1 MLPILWTLVIPAG
14 WAGPLA
20 VVVAALLALLRAADE
35 VHRARR
41 AGEAA
46 KLGQALWRD
55 RFITAFLL
63 VAALGLWRSGLLV
76 DQVALPIYTY
86 GLLIAV
92 GVVLGIV
99 LAQREARR
107 QGLEPDRIADL
118 AFWLLLSAVVGSH
131 LFFAAVNVQE
141 FFSAETWLVEAPWV
155 SRILTGLSLGLV
167 HVERI
172 PRILV
177 PEGLVFYGGFL
188 AAASTAVI
196 YLARNRLP
204 LAAYGDTLIPS
215 LALGHCFGRLGC
227 FAAGCCW
234 GAVGHGHLPW
244 LVAFPPGSAA
254 YEGLAARPGGVA
266 EYLVSNGGSTLPL
279 HPTQLYE
286 AAGELV
292 IFFVLVALVRPR
304 KRFHG
309 QVLAAWLLLY
319 ALLRT
324 GVELFRGD
332 VERGVFAG
340 LGVGQWTSM
349 AVFVA
354 GVAVWVGCAR
364 RRSGEKAPSLDSV
377 PEAPQAP

>member
-20 VVVAALLALLRAADE
+20 VAIAALVALLRAGDE

-41 AGEAA
+41 EGNAV

-55 RFITAFLL
+55 RLFVVVLL
-63 VAALGLWRSGLLV
+63 AAALGLWRSGLLAGAL
-76 DQVALPIYTY
+76 ALPIYTY
-86 GLLIAV
+86 GLLISV
-92 GVVLGIV
+92 GVVLGIL

-107 QGLEPDRIADL
+107 QGLDPNRIADL
-118 AFWLLLSAVVGSH
+118 GFWLLLSAVVGSH
-131 LFFAAVNVQE
+131 LFFAAVNARE

-155 SRILTGLSLGLV
+155 SRLLAGLSLGLL

-188 AAASTAVI
+188 AAAATGVV
-196 YLARNRLP
+196 YLLRNRLP
-204 LAAYGDTLIPS
+204 LAAYADALIPS

-234 GAVGHGHLPW
+234 GAVGHGHLAW
-244 LVAFPPGSAA
+244 LTAFPPGSAA
-254 YEGLAARPGGVA
+254 YESLAARPGGAA
-266 EYLVSNGGSTLPL
+266 EYLAPGGLSTLPL

-292 IFFVLVALVRPR
+292 LFFVLVMLVRPR

-309 QVLAAWLLLY
+309 QVMAAWLVLY

-332 VERGVFAG
+332 VERGVFGG
-340 LGVGQWTSM
+340 LGVGQWTSL
-349 AVFVA
+349 VVLLA
-354 GVAVWVGCAR
+354 GVAVWVAGAR
-364 RRSGEKAPSLDSV
+364 RPSSPSAASTSAP
-377 PEAPQAP
+377 